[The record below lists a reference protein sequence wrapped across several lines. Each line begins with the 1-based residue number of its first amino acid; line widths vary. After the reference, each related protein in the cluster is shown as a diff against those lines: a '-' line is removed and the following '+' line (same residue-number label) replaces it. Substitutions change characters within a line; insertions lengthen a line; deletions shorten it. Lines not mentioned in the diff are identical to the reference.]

1 MHVRLRI
8 YCTMKYLTSLCQ
20 NYKDWKLWKLHFTM
34 QPRMKWVYS
43 NLIFFWILSGLSSV
57 TLFYLF
63 IQVVIHTIRLPKQS
77 TVGDVLNDLKTKVIV
92 HEYYLVHQHLN
103 CTLTL
108 NWNNN
113 YNQRELMSSFA
124 FKTKDTW
131 SHVCRFCSVLHLVI
145 EVINF

>member
-1 MHVRLRI
+1 MSDFGYIVLWSTWHPSARTTRI
-8 YCTMKYLTSLCQ
+8 ENSESCISPCYQGWSEYIVIWFC
-20 NYKDWKLWKLHFTM
+20 FG
-34 QPRMKWVYS
+34 
-43 NLIFFWILSGLSSV
+43 FLSRVFSITV
-57 TLFYLF
+57 FYLF

-108 NWNNN
+108 NWNHN
-113 YNQRELMSSFA
+113 YNQRELMASFA

-145 EVINF
+145 EVVNF